1 MARLDINAPDFQRI
15 LSSGFT
21 QEQFITWMKDNFA
34 ACGFPTP
41 VETVGSNPK
50 IIAYNLDLT
59 STGGTIDNY
68 WYVFYVPTITNGVNF
83 TVYHGLFQ
91 YSRYN
96 TTTFT
101 RTVSFTGAR
110 DHQSTASQLPGNSQ
124 VSLNNNNTYTAY
136 NFPLSMEFKGVGLR
150 TNSTGNL
157 TFFFGVALPETINS
171 HINRTT
177 IASLALVETI
187 NAVASGSFAV
197 YGAIAYPIGAVNAG
211 TSHNNTYIKSYG
223 AAFPA
228 HVSHLAG
235 GVELITSFSTS
246 IHAGGFNNAI
256 LGKYSNDI
264 AYGALGTFPFGTIIE
279 IAPTEQYFVMS
290 SAYPGWAI
298 RLV

>member
-1 MARLDINAPDFQRI
+1 MARLDINAQDFQRI

-59 STGGTIDNY
+59 ATGGTIDNY
-68 WYVFYVPTITNGVNF
+68 WYVIHIPTVTNGVAF
-83 TVYHGLFQ
+83 TVTHGLFQ
-91 YSRYN
+91 FSRYN

-110 DHQSTASQLPGNSQ
+110 DHQSTSSQLPGNSGI
-124 VSLNNNNTYTAY
+124 SLNNSNTYTAY
-136 NFPLSMEFKGVGLR
+136 NFPMSMEFKGVGLR

-177 IASLALVETI
+177 IASLALIENI
-187 NAVASGSFAV
+187 NNVVTSIIAS
-197 YGAIAYPIGAVNAG
+197 YGAMTYPIGAVNAG
-211 TSHNNTYIKSYG
+211 GVNSSIYIATYG
-223 AAFPA
+223 TAFPA
-228 HVSHLAG
+228 QSSHLAG
-235 GVELITSFSTS
+235 GVELITSFSNS
-246 IHAGGFNNAI
+246 ISASGFNNAI

-290 SAYPGWAI
+290 SANPGWAI